1 MISRRIIRTKVM
13 QIIFAHFTSPDK
25 TINAAEKELFFS
37 MQKSYDLY
45 HLLLLLPIEL
55 KNYALEKMELARNK
69 HLPSYKD
76 LNPNTKF
83 TSNRIIEELENCPSL
98 NNYTKANSLTWGN
111 YPEFVR
117 KLFLT
122 LEESEFY
129 KKYMENEA
137 KSFEEDKKLLD
148 SLYKEI
154 ILPNEDLD
162 HVLEEQS
169 IFWND
174 DINFI
179 ISMTQKTIKRFKEF
193 TVDGQKLMPWFKD
206 EEDRMFARDLL
217 RKSLVHHSEN
227 RDLIEKHIR
236 NWDIDRVAVVDRM
249 ILELAITEFIHFPS
263 IPTKV
268 TLNEYIDLSKNYSSE
283 KSKTFINGILD
294 KILKELRVEGK
305 IEKIGRGLLGEE

>member
-25 TINAAEKELFFS
+25 TINAAEKELVFS

-55 KNYALEKMELARNK
+55 KNYALEKMELAKNK
-69 HLPSYKD
+69 HLPSHKD

-83 TSNRIIEELENCPSL
+83 ISNRIIEDLENCPSL
-98 NNYTKANSLTWGN
+98 KSYVKANSLTWGN
-111 YPEFVR
+111 YPEFIR
-117 KLFLT
+117 KLYLS
-122 LEESEFY
+122 LEQADFF
-129 KKYMENEA
+129 KTYMGNDE
-137 KSFEEDKKLLD
+137 KSFEEDKKLIDL
-148 SLYKEI
+148 LYKEI
-154 ILPNEDLD
+154 ILTNEDLD
-162 HVLEEQS
+162 HVLEEQC

-174 DINFI
+174 EINFV

-193 TVDGQKLMPWFKD
+193 SVDGQKLMPWFKD
-206 EEDRMFARDLL
+206 EDDRLFARDLL
-217 RKSLVHHSEN
+217 RKSLVHHTEN

-268 TLNEYIDLSKNYSSE
+268 TLNEYIDLSKIYSSE

-294 KILKELRVEGK
+294 KIVKELREEGK
-305 IEKIGRGLLGEE
+305 IKKVGRGLMGEE

>member
-1 MISRRIIRTKVM
+1 MISRRIIRIKVM

-25 TINAAEKELFFS
+25 TINAAEKELIFS

-45 HLLLLLPIEL
+45 HMLLLLPIEL

-69 HLPSYKD
+69 HLPSDKD

-83 TSNRIIEELENCPSL
+83 ISNRIIEELENCPSL
-98 NNYTKANSLTWGN
+98 KNYTKANSLTWGN
-111 YPEFVR
+111 YPEFIR
-117 KLFLT
+117 KLFLS

-129 KKYMENEA
+129 KEYMENETR
-137 KSFEEDKKLLD
+137 SFEEDKKLID

-174 DINFI
+174 DINFV
-179 ISMTQKTIKRFKEF
+179 ISMTQKTIKHFREF

-206 EEDRMFARDLL
+206 EEDRLFARDLF
-217 RKSLVHHSEN
+217 RKTLVHHTEN

-268 TLNEYIDLSKNYSSE
+268 TLNEYIDLSKNYSNE

-294 KILKELRVEGK
+294 KILKELREEGK
-305 IEKIGRGLLGEE
+305 IKKIGRGLMGEE